1 MRIFGDGLPF
11 GSRRNITWVLRIVL
25 AVVFALTAF
34 IFTEV
39 VPDIPPFNRIFLR
52 IVITLWFG
60 LMGYGLFPDLAK
72 IVSTSTI
79 RFVNSFISRLSA
91 EVTSQML
98 RF

>member
-1 MRIFGDGLPF
+1 MRITENILPPGGF
-11 GSRRNITWVLRIVL
+11 RNVSWVLRIVL
-25 AVVFALTAF
+25 AVFFALTAF

-72 IVSTSTI
+72 IVSTTTI